1 MSNTICGALT
11 YSMTNSDSTAIDT
24 SVFTFT
30 LGSSGAANILVIST
44 TNIAKVG
51 SYSLVLSG

>member
-1 MSNTICGALT
+1 MSDTICGAFT

-30 LGSSGAANILVIST
+30 LGSSGAANILVI
-44 TNIAKVG
+44 
-51 SYSLVLSG
+51 